1 MRAAP
6 RGKVDEMHTETMSVA
21 DVMLR
26 DPVTVSRAT
35 RLDEF
40 VDLAEREGVSGL
52 PVVDGAGRVVGVVS
66 LHDVVRALRTETEQ
80 ALAPET
86 GAPPAGLRGS
96 EGDAAESARRRL
108 GGRPGALGG
117 SPTVPRTVADVM
129 STSVFS
135 VRPETGVAE
144 AARFLADAEVHRAP
158 VLRDGRLVGL
168 VTSFDLLRA
177 LSESIGA

>member
-1 MRAAP
+1 MQ
-6 RGKVDEMHTETMSVA
+6 MHTEPRRVA

-35 RLDEF
+35 RLEEF

-66 LHDVVRALRTETEQ
+66 LHDVVGALRTETER
-80 ALAPET
+80 ALASET
-86 GAPPAGLRGS
+86 GSRSVGVEGL
-96 EGDAAESARRRL
+96 EGDPEEPARRRL

-158 VLRDGRLVGL
+158 VLQDGRLVGL